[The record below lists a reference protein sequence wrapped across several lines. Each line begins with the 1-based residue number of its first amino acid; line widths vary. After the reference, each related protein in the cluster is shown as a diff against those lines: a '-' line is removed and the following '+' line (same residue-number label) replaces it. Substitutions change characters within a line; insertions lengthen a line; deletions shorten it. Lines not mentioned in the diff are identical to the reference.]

1 MNAVHHECVDL
12 MKNPSSFNAACDLKN
27 YTVEFKD
34 VTFLEERNDI
44 LDIQNRNMF
53 LLPTKST
60 YLHTGLVKPDLYLP
74 PFFYKNIK
82 PDNKVRSFFIQ
93 RLQGDIQGNC
103 ENDIVKRI

>member
-1 MNAVHHECVDL
+1 MQHVISKV
-12 MKNPSSFNAACDLKN
+12 
-27 YTVEFKD
+27 TEFKD

-74 PFFYKNIK
+74 SVFYKNIK
-82 PDNKVRSFFIQ
+82 PDNKVRSFLIQ

-103 ENDIVKRI
+103 ENDIVKRL